1 MDLTIKD
8 VAKLFNI
15 SEAAIHRLLLQN
27 KIPSYCINGEHRF
40 GLIEIENWMLQFD
53 LKQLQGSV
61 SCDEQIYPLTDQ
73 KQQVQIEN
81 PVSGGMVQFC
91 LYRAL
96 HQGNV
101 LFNIKGNKKEDVISA
116 VTKIV
121 APKLNADAEVLAELL
136 IDREDLSPTALGNGL
151 AVPHTREASA
161 KGPLDMIFI
170 VYPEVPL
177 EYGALDG
184 KPVHT
189 LFFLFAGND
198 KAHLQL
204 LAKLAHLSSHKE
216 AFELLLKR
224 CDKTTLLEFVRNWE
238 GQIRPKVL

>member
-15 SEAAIHRLLLQN
+15 SEATIHKLLLHN

-40 GLIEIENWMLQFD
+40 GLIEIENWMLKFD
-53 LKQLQGSV
+53 LKQLQETA
-61 SCDEQIYPLTDQ
+61 SCDQQIYPLANQ
-73 KQQVQIEN
+73 KQQTQIEN
-81 PVSGGMVQFC
+81 PISGGMVQFC

-96 HQGNV
+96 HQGDV
-101 LFNIKGNKKEDVISA
+101 LANIKGNKKEEIISS

-121 APKLNADAEVLAELL
+121 APKLNVDAEVLAELL

-151 AVPHTREASA
+151 AVPHTREAMA
-161 KGPLDMIFI
+161 KGSFDMVFI
-170 VYPEVPL
+170 VYPETPL
-177 EYGALDG
+177 EYGALDS

-189 LFFLFAGND
+189 LFFLFAGSD

-216 AFELLLKR
+216 AFQLLLDR
-224 CDKTTLLEFVRNWE
+224 SDKVTLLDFVRNWE
-238 GQIRPKVL
+238 GQIRSMG

>member
-15 SEAAIHRLLLQN
+15 SEAAIHKLLLHN

-40 GLIEIENWMLQFD
+40 GLVEIENWMLKFD
-53 LKQLQGSV
+53 LKQLQETA
-61 SCDEQIYPLTDQ
+61 SCDQQIYPLTNQ
-73 KQQVQIEN
+73 KQQMQIES

-96 HQGNV
+96 HQGDV
-101 LFNIKGNKKEDVISA
+101 LVNIKGNKKEEIISS

-121 APKLNADAEVLAELL
+121 APKLNVDAEVLAELL

-151 AVPHTREASA
+151 AVPHTREAMA
-161 KGPLDMIFI
+161 KGSFDMVFI
-170 VYPEVPL
+170 VYPEAPL
-177 EYGALDG
+177 EYGALDS
-184 KPVHT
+184 KLVHT
-189 LFFLFAGND
+189 LFFLFAGSD

-216 AFELLLKR
+216 AFQLLLDR
-224 CDKTTLLEFVRNWE
+224 SDKATLLDFVRNWE
-238 GQIRPKVL
+238 GQIRSIG